1 MLHLTIAQTNTIYV
15 TLTEK
20 QSLGNPNYLF
30 RFKNRT
36 THEEVR
42 FVRLYATDLSPFKE
56 RYNQFSI
63 SVNTYF
69 FQKDLGEWEYFI
81 YEQISTTN
89 TDPALAYS
97 LLETGIML
105 LDEVTSP
112 TFTEYQ
118 SNNIF
123 IVR

>member
-36 THEEVR
+36 THEEVK
-42 FVRLYATDLSPFKE
+42 FVKLFAADISPFKE

-63 SVNTYF
+63 SVSTYF

-81 YEQISTTN
+81 YEQTSTTN

-97 LLETGIML
+97 LLETGIMV

>member
-36 THEEVR
+36 THEEVK
-42 FVRLYATDLSPFKE
+42 FVKLFAADISPFKE

-63 SVNTYF
+63 SVSTYF

-81 YEQISTTN
+81 YEQTSTTN

-97 LLETGIML
+97 LLETGIMV
-105 LDEVTSP
+105 LDEVSSP

>member
-1 MLHLTIAQTNTIYV
+1 MLHLTIAQTNNIYV

-36 THEEVR
+36 THEEVK
-42 FVRLYATDLSPFKE
+42 FVKLFAADISPFKE

-63 SVNTYF
+63 SVSTYF

-97 LLETGIML
+97 LLETGIMI
-105 LDEVTSP
+105 LDEVSSP

>member
-97 LLETGIML
+97 LLETGIMV

>member
-89 TDPALAYS
+89 TDPDLAYS
-97 LLETGIML
+97 LLETGIMV

>member
-1 MLHLTIAQTNTIYV
+1 MLHLTIAQTNNIYV

-97 LLETGIML
+97 LLETGIMV

>member
-36 THEEVR
+36 THEEVK
-42 FVRLYATDLSPFKE
+42 FVKLFASDISPFKE

-63 SVNTYF
+63 SVSTYF

-81 YEQISTTN
+81 YEQTSTTN

-97 LLETGIML
+97 LLETGIMV
-105 LDEVTSP
+105 LDEVSSP

>member
-1 MLHLTIAQTNTIYV
+1 MLYLTIAQTNTIYV

-97 LLETGIML
+97 LLETGIMV

>member
-56 RYNQFSI
+56 RYNEFSI

-97 LLETGIML
+97 LLETGIMV
-105 LDEVTSP
+105 LDEVSSP

>member
-1 MLHLTIAQTNTIYV
+1 
-15 TLTEK
+15 
-20 QSLGNPNYLF
+20 
-30 RFKNRT
+30 
-36 THEEVR
+36 VR

-89 TDPALAYS
+89 TDPDLAYS
-97 LLETGIML
+97 LLETGIMI
-105 LDEVTSP
+105 LDEVSSP

>member
-89 TDPALAYS
+89 TDPDLAYS
-97 LLETGIML
+97 LLETGIMI
-105 LDEVTSP
+105 LDEVSSP

>member
-81 YEQISTTN
+81 YEQLSTTN
-89 TDPALAYS
+89 TDPDLAYS
-97 LLETGIML
+97 LLETGIMV
-105 LDEVTSP
+105 LDEVSSP

>member
-1 MLHLTIAQTNTIYV
+1 MLHLTKGNTVSVYV
-15 TLTEK
+15 TLKEK
-20 QSLGNPNYLF
+20 QSLGAPNYLF

-36 THEEVR
+36 THEEVK
-42 FVRLYATDLSPFKE
+42 FVKLFATDVSPFKE

-69 FQKDLGEWEYFI
+69 LISDLGEWEYFI
-81 YEQISTTN
+81 YEQLSTTN

-97 LLETGIML
+97 LLETGIMV
-105 LDEVTSP
+105 LDVVSSP

>member
-97 LLETGIML
+97 LLETGIMI
-105 LDEVTSP
+105 LDEVSSP

>member
-97 LLETGIML
+97 LLETGIMV
-105 LDEVTSP
+105 LDEVNSP

>member
-97 LLETGIML
+97 LLETGIMV
-105 LDEVTSP
+105 LDEVSSP